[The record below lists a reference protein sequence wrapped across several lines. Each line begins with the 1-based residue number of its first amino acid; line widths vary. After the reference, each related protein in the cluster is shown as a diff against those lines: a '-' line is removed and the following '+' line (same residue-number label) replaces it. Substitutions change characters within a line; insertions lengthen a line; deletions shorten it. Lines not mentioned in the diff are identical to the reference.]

1 MNVNANEHAVGVLDR
16 LEMKRQIA
24 EHERKAFELRQSL
37 PPAVKTFY
45 RFRMVAPARSF
56 VFIYAGD
63 EGEARSKLEARL
75 VREYGSYRLH
85 GVADVWDAGTASVN
99 CGVGSSLLDCLTED
113 DACEFLADW
122 HEDTQGKPASRRQSQ
137 LERDIAAY
145 EFRKRR
151 EAAAR

>member
-1 MNVNANEHAVGVLDR
+1 MNANEHAVSVLDR

-24 EHERKAFELRQSL
+24 EHERKALELKQAL
-37 PPAVKTFY
+37 PPAVKSFY
-45 RFRMVAPARSF
+45 RFRMIDPARSF
-56 VFIYAGD
+56 VIIYAGD

-75 VREYGSYRLH
+75 LREYGSYRLH
-85 GVADVWDAGTASVN
+85 GVVDVWDAGTASVN

-113 DACEFLADW
+113 DAREFLADW
-122 HEDTQGKPASRRQSQ
+122 HEDNHGKPASRRQSQ

-151 EAAAR
+151 EEATR